1 MFVLGATRQT
11 LVRGDGEMV
20 KSMGVVER
28 FRNKFMERES
38 EDSGAREREGG
49 GIQRKRKDKFPQS
62 CIQPLET

>member
-1 MFVLGATRQT
+1 
-11 LVRGDGEMV
+11 MV